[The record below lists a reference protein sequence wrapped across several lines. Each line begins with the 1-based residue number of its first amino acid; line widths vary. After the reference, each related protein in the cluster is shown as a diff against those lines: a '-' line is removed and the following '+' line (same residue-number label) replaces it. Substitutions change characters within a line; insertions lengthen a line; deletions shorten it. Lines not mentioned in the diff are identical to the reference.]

1 MIVVVGLSHHLS
13 DINMRERV
21 ALQGD
26 ALKQAYE
33 DAASSGVINEV
44 IWWSTCARTECIAVG
59 HPDQIKQWFIHYFK
73 LSSTS
78 EDQIYQYTADVA
90 CCYWL
95 RVACGLDSKIMGEP
109 QILGQLKRAFE
120 QARAQGTLGSVLSF
134 WAPTILKEAKRIR
147 AVTGLT
153 ATTASLPA
161 MTKRIAHRIF
171 ESTESLRWLVV
182 GTGALAAEQLAL
194 LSTLPVGSVHVVG
207 RNREKTSTLAAQFG
221 AQWSTM
227 SHLPQLLSET
237 DVWVTT
243 TASTLP
249 FITQSLTHRAQKARN
264 HRALLIADLAMPR
277 DVESDVSAIDQV
289 YLYPL
294 EVLTDLIASEQAIHQ
309 NVLSDVEQAVTLSIE
324 AHLTLEK
331 EHSVSLILK
340 KFRDTIDFWRDDVER
355 WGLKQLTKGVDPEIV
370 LHQSLRRF
378 SRQVSHGPTWFLK
391 QAARRQQT
399 HLIEG
404 MQLFLNMMRPL
415 KRHQKES
422 QHADHTCNTD

>member
-171 ESTESLRWLVV
+171 ESTESF
-182 GTGALAAEQLAL
+182 
-194 LSTLPVGSVHVVG
+194 SVTDP
-207 RNREKTSTLAAQFG
+207 NKAPTSTVEPSFEFILFKMPVTG
-221 AQWSTM
+221 EGTSKFTLSVSNSTKG
-227 SHLPQLLSET
+227 SSAS
-237 DVWVTT
+237 
-243 TASTLP
+243 TASP
-249 FITQSLTHRAQKARN
+249 SFFN
-264 HRALLIADLAMPR
+264 HLETVASVILSPR
-277 DVESDVSAIDQV
+277 TGTKIF
-289 YLYPL
+289 
-294 EVLTDLIASEQAIHQ
+294 
-309 NVLSDVEQAVTLSIE
+309 
-324 AHLTLEK
+324 
-331 EHSVSLILK
+331 SLINNYSK
-340 KFRDTIDFWRDDVER
+340 T
-355 WGLKQLTKGVDPEIV
+355 
-370 LHQSLRRF
+370 
-378 SRQVSHGPTWFLK
+378 FL
-391 QAARRQQT
+391 
-399 HLIEG
+399 II
-404 MQLFLNMMRPL
+404 
-415 KRHQKES
+415 S
-422 QHADHTCNTD
+422 CC